1 MNSLNDI
8 EDAQGDEKATES
20 RHGHWLMI
28 ACCVPL
34 VLGVV
39 AIFAFGASG
48 ALLLP
53 LIACMAM
60 MAFMMVFMMRG

>member
-1 MNSLNDI
+1 MNSLDDI
-8 EDAQGDEKATES
+8 EDAPGVEEPSAN

-34 VLGVV
+34 LLGLLAV
-39 AIFAFGASG
+39 IAFGVSG

-60 MAFMMVFMMRG
+60 MAFMMIFMMRG